1 MTTTIEKQLA
11 AYEGRLLGTI
21 PVERIRAVEFER
33 PSPDLVARFRQ
44 LPDLTSAIADILD
57 EYGVDSAIP
66 TTALPPIAPGQRMVG
81 PAVTVKHGAA
91 RLTSGYNIANKTSP
105 RLGALDA
112 VTLSQRGD
120 VMVIDGSACPAASNI
135 GGIMATAVAA
145 HGFAGVV
152 VDGCV
157 RDTDAMRR
165 MGLPVWA
172 RGATPRTGKHR
183 FELLEFNGIVEI
195 AGVQIRPGDLM
206 LGDSDGVIVVPLS
219 IAAEV
224 LARAEEV
231 AAKEKTL
238 IDAISTGA
246 SAAETAAIVAPEKW

>member
-1 MTTTIEKQLA
+1 MMSSVEKQLEP
-11 AYEGRLLGTI
+11 YKGELLGTI
-21 PVERIRAVEFER
+21 PVDRIRAVEFER
-33 PSPDLVARFRQ
+33 PSADIVARYRA
-44 LPDLTSAIADILD
+44 LPDLTSSIADILD
-57 EYGVDSAIP
+57 AYGVDSAIP

-81 PAVTVKHGAA
+81 PAVTVRHGAA
-91 RLTSGYNIANKTSP
+91 RKTSGYFIATKTSP
-105 RLGALDA
+105 KLAAMDA
-112 VTLSQRGD
+112 VTLSKPGD

-145 HGFAGVV
+145 KGFAGVV

-157 RDTDAMRR
+157 RDTDNMRAMK
-165 MGLPVWA
+165 LAVWA

-183 FELLEFNGIVEI
+183 FELLEFNGVVVI

-206 LGDSDGVIVVPLS
+206 LGDSDGVIVVPLAL
-219 IAAEV
+219 AAEV

-238 IDAISTGA
+238 ISAISSGA
-246 SAAETAAIVAPEKW
+246 SASETAAIIAPEKW

>member
-1 MTTTIEKQLA
+1 MVTSVPSGLARAGADGVVTGAGLRVGAGA
-11 AYEGRLLGTI
+11 AYGNGR
-21 PVERIRAVEFER
+21 R
-33 PSPDLVARFRQ
+33 
-44 LPDLTSAIADILD
+44 
-57 EYGVDSAIP
+57 
-66 TTALPPIAPGQRMVG
+66 
-81 PAVTVKHGAA
+81 
-91 RLTSGYNIANKTSP
+91 
-105 RLGALDA
+105 
-112 VTLSQRGD
+112 
-120 VMVIDGSACPAASNI
+120 
-135 GGIMATAVAA
+135 
-145 HGFAGVV
+145 
-152 VDGCV
+152 
-157 RDTDAMRR
+157 
-165 MGLPVWA
+165 VWG
-172 RGATPRTGKHR
+172 RGATPRTGEHR